1 MIDLQR
7 GKTIGFKIW
16 NEQSDASHM
25 EIADAI
31 LHYLQHQLKFVP
43 LFQLKHILP
52 FEMYA
57 TSPHRIKFYKQ
68 LCR

>member
-16 NEQSDASHM
+16 NEQSDVSHM

-31 LHYLQHQLKFVP
+31 LHYL
-43 LFQLKHILP
+43 
-52 FEMYA
+52 
-57 TSPHRIKFYKQ
+57 
-68 LCR
+68 